1 MNSIQKKI
9 IAGVG
14 IYEVILVTFIL
25 VFEPYG
31 RSMSS
36 SDWSNFWIWSL
47 LLPIAAFLVF
57 YLFNWGFGKNTQL
70 IKLVKNK
77 NKSKFNF
84 KNLMMNFYNG
94 KLSLPISFWIFGF
107 LGSAVIGAI
116 SLFIFQSIN
125 VGRLFAIPWQIYTL
139 IGIWL
144 SADNYKGLKIFPIL
158 AKIFIVLWIINN
170 IGKLIGSM
178 Y

>member
-1 MNSIQKKI
+1 
-9 IAGVG
+9 
-14 IYEVILVTFIL
+14 
-25 VFEPYG
+25 
-31 RSMSS
+31 
-36 SDWSNFWIWSL
+36 
-47 LLPIAAFLVF
+47 
-57 YLFNWGFGKNTQL
+57 
-70 IKLVKNK
+70 
-77 NKSKFNF
+77 
-84 KNLMMNFYNG
+84 MNFYNG

-158 AKIFIVLWIINN
+158 AKIFVVLWIISN